1 VTTVLADHGKL
12 HLAIL
17 GPHELYHCVAK
28 NHIDGKV
35 LNAWLT
41 KDQVLSWVEERNR
54 EGYCCWIS
62 LNDKEKGNDTIKG
75 VCALCDFWI
84 DIDSNR
90 PDKSRTATREEL
102 EEALSRAAKLKEH
115 IEITYGAVGFLANS
129 GNGFH
134 LHFPL
139 PSFELV
145 GDRFREEVNLKV
157 RSFAKKLAVKVGV
170 EIDST
175 YDIRRVTTLIGSL
188 NLKIP
193 SQPLETRWDK
203 NIFEKG
209 LESALAK
216 VEDARKLNH
225 TLLEAILNEEI
236 AKPKQEVAVSLET
249 CPEFEDILKR
259 DEKLHDLYGGS
270 WQKYGYKS
278 RSEGEEAL
286 LVKLVRY
293 GFGDSDIHSIM
304 EGSQIGKW
312 KEKDDGYKQLSITKA
327 REYVSQHKAEKE
339 TQVWFDRK
347 DLAEKPYKGKT
358 PYCIHQLEKGT
369 TEGLR
374 NEYGIRLASFYGNFK
389 QYKTEICLKILGNWN
404 KLNEPSLEKKEI
416 ETLLRSA
423 LQGSYVYGCNDPILK
438 SVCNREQC
446 SLATKPQ
453 KVLTE
458 TEKATAEKLL
468 ADSKLLDHVL
478 AYGRKRLIGE
488 DDILLQNFVFMV
500 SGQTRYPIS
509 EVLTGYSGSGKNESV
524 RAVKPLIPREWL
536 FEFTT
541 STPEAIKYIPEEFA
555 GTLVIYE
562 LAGVRSETGT
572 LGLRSIGE
580 GEGIKTIYPI
590 RDEVTGEMK
599 LGEKQTSA
607 KNFISTESGLDI
619 AADLYRRV
627 FKNSMNDSL
636 KLTRRVFAKKLRDSS
651 LPESL
656 RKKLFPEQIKEA
668 YQESDFQN
676 ALRLLDLKAEVV
688 IFPPS
693 SLLDLIKLAV
703 KKEQEVALRSQIDRI
718 LNFIR
723 ILALIHQKQRI
734 RFKDDTNNYVIA
746 TPYDVEMALRILE
759 TSITETVS
767 RIEKRQQQA
776 LDVLEK
782 CPMEGL
788 DKNGLAE
795 KLHISTKTAYRIL
808 KTLADNGYVK
818 QIETSKPFLYKIVDI
833 QKLPSA
839 LSLLDNIREY
849 KAFYEIELK
858 RFLDRLRT
866 TGQNGTPYFLVEGL
880 ETHEKSQNLE
890 EKGIAECPDVQMPSD
905 KEANS
910 IPEIELKSWIFSGK
924 GKQREVKR
932 EKQAEEWIV
941 KREGNK
947 VFTKH
952 GEVMYQ
958 CPHCKAQEKPMFFSS
973 EHDLKLHAKAW
984 HGGYPDPDYVR

>member
-1 VTTVLADHGKL
+1 MAQTTLDKKQAEL

-17 GPHELYHCVAK
+17 GKRELYHCVAK
-28 NHIDGKV
+28 NFSDGKPW
-35 LNAWLT
+35 NAWLT
-41 KDQVLSWVEERNR
+41 RDEVLPLADQRNS
-54 EGYCCWIS
+54 EGYCFWIS
-62 LNDKEKGNDTIKG
+62 LNDKEKGNDSIKG
-75 VCALCDFWI
+75 VSALCDFWL
-84 DIDSNR
+84 DVDSKRQN
-90 PDKSRTATREEL
+90 KAKIATKEEL
-102 EEALSRAAKLKEH
+102 QEALSRAAKLKEY
-115 IEITYGAVGFLANS
+115 IEVTYGAVGFLANS

-139 PSFELV
+139 PRFELV
-145 GDRFREEVNLKV
+145 GTQFREQINDKV
-157 RSFAKKLAVKVGV
+157 TAFAKKVSAKIGA
-170 EIDST
+170 EIDHT

-193 SQPLETRWDK
+193 DSPLQTRW
-203 NIFEKG
+203 EKG
-209 LESALAK
+209 FENALK
-216 VEDARKLNH
+216 EVENARKLNH

-236 AKPKQEVAVSLET
+236 AKPKQEATVSLET
-249 CPEFEDILKR
+249 CPKFEDVLKR
-259 DEKLHDLYGGS
+259 DEKLRDLYGGA

-293 GFGDSDIHSIM
+293 GFGDSDIYRIM

-312 KEKDDGYKQLSITKA
+312 SEKDDGYKQLSISKA
-327 REYVSQHKAEKE
+327 RQYVSQHEAEKE

-389 QYKTEICLKILGNWN
+389 QYKTETCLKILGNWN

-524 RAVKPLIPREWL
+524 RAVKPLIPEEWL

-656 RKKLFPEQIKEA
+656 RKKLFPEQNKEA

-746 TPYDVEMALRILE
+746 NPYDVEMALRILE

-808 KTLADNGYVK
+808 KTLTDNGYVK

-866 TGQNGTPYFLVEGL
+866 TGQNGTRCFLVEGL

-890 EKGIAECPDVQMPSD
+890 KKGIAECPDVQMPSD

-910 IPEIELKSWIFSGK
+910 IREIELNSWIFSVK
-924 GKQREVKR
+924 GKQREVKS
-932 EKQAEEWIV
+932 EKQTEEWIE
-941 KREGNK
+941 KHEGNK
-947 VFTKH
+947 VYAKD
-952 GEVMYQ
+952 GNVMFQ
-958 CPHCKAQEKPMFFSS
+958 CLFCKEQGKNMFFAT
-973 EHDLKLHAKAW
+973 EHDLKLHTQVY
-984 HGGYPDPDYVR
+984 HGCNPDYVR